1 MNARFLLKTIRLG
14 LLGVVVGACTGC
26 APGENDKSA
35 SADDGYR
42 PWTTIDEPLAELER
56 VRGLINPPEFPDRDF
71 MVTDYGAVGDGI
83 TLNTEAFK
91 AAIEACHESGGGR
104 VVVPLGTFVT
114 GAIYLKSNV
123 NLHLVDSTTILFS
136 RDTTQYPLVFTRWEG
151 MELINYSAFIY
162 AYEEE
167 NIAITGNGTLD
178 GNADNDNWWW
188 WNGAERYGGRKHIG
202 YQKVARDS
210 LHVLNDQQTDPETR
224 VFGDGYYLRPNFIQ
238 PYKSKNILISD
249 VKVINSPMWNIN
261 PVLCENVTVERV
273 KVVSHGPNND
283 GCNPESSK
291 NVLISHC
298 YFDTGDDCIAIK
310 SGRDGD
316 GRRIGI
322 PSENIIIEHCLMKD
336 GHGGVVLGS
345 EVSGGV
351 RNVFA
356 LNNTMDSPNLDRVLR
371 LKTSSSRG
379 GTLENVFMKD
389 TKVGTYR
396 EAAVRFNMFY
406 EKPGDFMPII
416 RNIWV
421 EDMVVERGGRYG
433 VLANTYEES
442 PVRDFRMVNV
452 TMNGVKTPIKANNVQ
467 NMVLTNVVIEE
478 KELGKQEEFK

>member
-1 MNARFLLKTIRLG
+1 MRLLAILWIAAAAACSNAQQR
-14 LLGVVVGACTGC
+14 
-26 APGENDKSA
+26 NS
-35 SADDGYR
+35 DGYM
-42 PWTTIDEPLAELER
+42 PWQSIDEPLAELER
-56 VRGLINPPEFPDRDF
+56 VRALIKAPEFPDRDF
-71 MVTDYGAVGDGI
+71 PVTDYGAVGDGQ

-91 AAIEACHESGGGR
+91 AAIQACHESGGGR

-123 NLHLVDSTTILFS
+123 NLHLADSATVLFS
-136 RDTTQYPLVFTRWEG
+136 RDTTQYPMVFTRWEG
-151 MELINYSAFIY
+151 MELVNYSPFIY
-162 AYEEE
+162 AYGEE

-202 YQKVARDS
+202 YQKAARDS
-210 LHVLNDQQTDPETR
+210 LHVLNDMQTDPETR

-238 PYKSKNILISD
+238 PYKCKNIRIAD

-261 PVLCENVTVERV
+261 PVLCENVIVERV
-273 KVVSHGPNND
+273 KVISHGPNND

-298 YFDTGDDCIAIK
+298 LFDTGDDCIAIK

-316 GRRIGI
+316 GRRIGV
-322 PSENIIIEHCLMKD
+322 PSENIIIEHCHMKE

-356 LNNTMDSPNLDRVLR
+356 LNNTMDSPELDRVLR

-379 GTLENVFMKD
+379 GILENIFMKD
-389 TKVGTYR
+389 TKVGTYK

-406 EKPGDFMPII
+406 EKPGEHMPTI
-416 RNIWV
+416 RNVWV
-421 EDMVVERGGRYG
+421 ENMEVERGGKYG
-433 VLANTYEES
+433 ILVNAYPES
-442 PVRDFRMVNV
+442 PVQDFRMVNV
-452 TMNGVKTPIKANNVQ
+452 TMHGVKTPIKANNVR
-467 NMVLTNVVIEE
+467 NMVLENVSIEE
-478 KELGKQEEFK
+478 KSLAKPEEFN